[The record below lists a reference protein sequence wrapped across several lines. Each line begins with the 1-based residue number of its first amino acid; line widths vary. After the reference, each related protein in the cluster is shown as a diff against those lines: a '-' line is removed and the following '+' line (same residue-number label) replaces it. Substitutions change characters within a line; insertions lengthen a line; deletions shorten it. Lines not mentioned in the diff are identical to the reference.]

1 MRLSYVIVTR
11 NRRDNLLKTLAR
23 LERNTRLP
31 RHAWEAIVVDN
42 ASDDGT
48 PQAVRRASSETRV
61 IRLEENEGMPARNHG
76 FAIAQ
81 GRYVALID
89 DDSYPIGRAIP
100 MSLTHLDR
108 SPSVAAVVARV
119 VLPDGSSEGPALP
132 CVLLGGASVI
142 RKSVLDQVGG
152 FSPEFFR
159 QAEEYDL
166 SFRILAAGH
175 RIDRFEDVEF
185 FHEKVPG
192 GRSSALTHRMDLRNN
207 LILVERFLPRDL
219 RRAYRRDWIRR
230 YSAFAIHDGH
240 RDAATQALAEA
251 RVWAR
256 REQRVGRRTLSAG
269 VIESIFG
276 IEAQTRAVQ
285 TWSKDN
291 RVKRVAIADFSK
303 NVFATYRACRHAG
316 IQVVAI
322 TDHRPALRDGRYR
335 AAPILE
341 PCDLDGLGV
350 NGVVVSNINPAQI
363 DRVTALV
370 RKSFTG
376 PVLRLWQPR
385 YLDGPQRGSRSENH
399 GLDNA
404 A

>member
-31 RHAWEAIVVDN
+31 RHAWETIVVDN
-42 ASDDGT
+42 ASDDGS
-48 PQAVRRASSETRV
+48 PEAVRRAFSETRIV
-61 IRLEENEGMPARNHG
+61 RLEENEGMPARNHG

-100 MSLTHLDR
+100 MSLAHLDR
-108 SPSVAAVVARV
+108 NTNVAAVVARV

-132 CVLLGGASVI
+132 CVLLGGASII

-192 GRSSALTHRMDLRNN
+192 GRSTALTHRMDLRNN
-207 LILVERFLPRDL
+207 LILVERFLPRAL

-230 YSAFAIHDGH
+230 YTAFAIHEGH

-256 REQRVGRRTLSAG
+256 REHRVGRRTLAG
-269 VIESIFG
+269 NVIESIFA
-276 IEAQTRAVQ
+276 IDAQANAVR
-285 TWSKDN
+285 TWAKDN
-291 RVKRVAIADFSK
+291 GVQRVAIADFSK
-303 NVFATYRACRHAG
+303 NVFVTYRACGEAKL
-316 IQVVAI
+316 QVVAI
-322 TDHRPALRDGRYR
+322 TDDRPALRDGRYR
-335 AAPILE
+335 ATPILE
-341 PCDLDGLGV
+341 PPDLEGLDV
-350 NGVVVSNINPAQI
+350 DGVVVSNINPAQV
-363 DRVTALV
+363 DRVTARV
-370 RKSFTG
+370 RESFAG
-376 PVLRLWQPR
+376 PILRLWEPR
-385 YLDGPQRGSRSENH
+385 YLDGPQRGRSDTN